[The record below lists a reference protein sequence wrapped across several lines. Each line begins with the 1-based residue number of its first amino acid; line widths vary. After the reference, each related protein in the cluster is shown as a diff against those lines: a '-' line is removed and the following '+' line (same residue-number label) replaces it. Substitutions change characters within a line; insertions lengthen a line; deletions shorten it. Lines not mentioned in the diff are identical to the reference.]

1 MSLLLDARKK
11 SQQAQSAPGGGSI
24 PELEL
29 SLEESRGAS
38 SSRSS
43 DSQHIEHA
51 RSAGQNLF
59 DVKTHAP
66 THARAS
72 VNRNLLIALGGTVLL
87 LTAGAGYVWY
97 EISGPVQPLRPIKMP
112 LPQTAPATPP
122 QDKPVA
128 EIVPD
133 NVVAPLTAVAVPSK
147 DTAHP
152 SSGKSTPSSLARRK
166 SPVHIEQLQV
176 EPIDPILNDAY
187 QAYLG
192 GQFDRAQQLY
202 LRALKLDARNA
213 DALLGL
219 AAIAQRRGA
228 DNVAA
233 HYYAQVLELDPR
245 DAVANAGMAALTTGG
260 NSESRLKTLLNEQ
273 QDSSALHFALGN
285 RYAAQSRWADAQQSY
300 FKAYKLEPGNAE
312 LAFNLAVS
320 LDRLGQKKSAAQY
333 YQRALELDSP
343 KTVAGGSA
351 GFDHAQISQRIE
363 ELTH

>member
-11 SQQAQSAPGGGSI
+11 SQQAESAQGGSSI

-29 SLEESRGAS
+29 SLEESHGTLS
-38 SSRSS
+38 SGSSESRS
-43 DSQHIEHA
+43 IEHA

-66 THARAS
+66 TLARAS
-72 VNRNLLIALGGTVLL
+72 INRNLLIALGGTVLL
-87 LTAGAGYVWY
+87 LAAGAGYVWY
-97 EISGPVQPLRPIKMP
+97 EISGPAQPMRPIKAP
-112 LPQTAPATPP
+112 PPQTAPVLATPP

-133 NVVAPLTAVAVPSK
+133 VVAPGASVAVPSK
-147 DTAHP
+147 NAAQS
-152 SSGKSTPSSLARRK
+152 SSGKSTTPTLARRK

-192 GQFDRAQQLY
+192 GQFDQAQQLY

-228 DNVAA
+228 DNIAA

-285 RYAAQSRWADAQQSY
+285 RYAAQSR
-300 FKAYKLEPGNAE
+300 
-312 LAFNLAVS
+312 
-320 LDRLGQKKSAAQY
+320 
-333 YQRALELDSP
+333 
-343 KTVAGGSA
+343 
-351 GFDHAQISQRIE
+351 
-363 ELTH
+363 